1 MMFLFRI
8 PAIVAGLL
16 CGAAFFAT
24 PDLAS
29 AQAKGLKIQNSTVAR
44 VEFAISND
52 PNLPPITWVGL
63 APGEM
68 RKAFVVPDRQT
79 FWFRF
84 QRDPSSVRSFTV
96 PMNPDPVYRWRFIGS
111 LQCVG
116 APDIPMFP
124 FLVPPHTMRD

>member
-1 MMFLFRI
+1 MTSLFRL
-8 PAIVAGLL
+8 PALAAGVLCAVAFI
-16 CGAAFFAT
+16 AS
-24 PDLAS
+24 PDLAM
-29 AQAKGLKIQNSTVAR
+29 AQAKGLKIQNSTGAL

-63 APGEM
+63 RPGEM

-84 QRDPSSVRSFTV
+84 QGDPSSVRSFTV
-96 PMNPDPVYRWRFIGS
+96 PMNPDPVYRWRFIGGP
-111 LQCVG
+111 LRCVG

-124 FLVPPHTMRD
+124 F